1 MPLSDRQYA
10 KLRFLLQDHLFRFL
24 SWVTE
29 TPQKTLTPSHSMSI
43 IKLENLLKSHGNKS
57 LDKIIQRAQNM
68 DSLTG
73 ALQAGLPADLAANL
87 VAANVREDG
96 NLVLVCSSPAWASRL
111 RFETD
116 QLIEIA
122 RKTGANVSDC
132 SVRVIR

>member
-1 MPLSDRQYA
+1 
-10 KLRFLLQDHLFRFL
+10 
-24 SWVTE
+24 
-29 TPQKTLTPSHSMSI
+29 MSI
-43 IKLENLLKSHGNKS
+43 TKLENLLKSHENKN

-68 DSLTG
+68 DSLTT

-111 RFETD
+111 RFESD

-122 RKTGANVSDC
+122 TKTGANVSDC
-132 SVRVIR
+132 IVKVIR

>member
-1 MPLSDRQYA
+1 
-10 KLRFLLQDHLFRFL
+10 
-24 SWVTE
+24 
-29 TPQKTLTPSHSMSI
+29 MSI
-43 IKLENLLKSHGNKS
+43 TKLENLLKAHENAS

-68 DSLTG
+68 DSLTT
-73 ALQAGLPADLAANL
+73 ALQGGLPDDLAANL

-122 RKTGANVSDC
+122 RKTGANVTEC
-132 SVRVIR
+132 SVKVIR